1 MQAAELPQRQQAAR
15 DQEEHTVQ
23 PGPEGEPLP
32 AITAGV
38 SVVATLI
45 LGPVIA
51 PG

>member
-15 DQEEHTVQ
+15 YQEEHTAQ
-23 PGPEGEPLP
+23 PGPKGSRCQPSP
-32 AITAGV
+32 PGV

-45 LGPVIA
+45 PGPVIA